1 MIKAEHLSRAYGNF
15 LAVDDVSFD
24 IPDGQIV
31 GLLGPNGAGKTTLM
45 RILTGFHLSSVGK
58 AWINDVNVQDD
69 TQRAQ
74 QLIGY
79 LPETPPV
86 YPELTVGEYLDFA
99 ASIRQIDHPRQAIE
113 RAVEQTDLNPVYYKT
128 IGHLSKGYRQRVGL
142 AQAILHDPSIL
153 ILDEPTSGLDPNQIQ
168 DFRNLIRALGRKKT
182 VILST
187 HILQEVEAL
196 CERVLIMHQGK
207 IRADGSVAEIAK
219 GLEGLNRYT
228 VVIKGVQPQAAASL
242 QAMGI
247 WKEKPQVLAH
257 GQGIEVRA
265 ACAPNIDGAEAIFDW
280 TVANGGKILSLL
292 PETFNLESIFSQL
305 TREVT

>member
-1 MIKAEHLSRAYGNF
+1 MIKAEHLCRAYGNF
-15 LAVDDVSFD
+15 QAVDDVSFD
-24 IPDGQIV
+24 ISDGQIV

-45 RILTGFHLSSVGK
+45 RILTGYHLSTSGN
-58 AWINDVNVQDD
+58 AWINEVNVQEN
-69 TQRAQ
+69 TQEAQ
-74 QLIGY
+74 RLIGY

-86 YPELTVGEYLDFA
+86 YPELTVGEYLEFA
-99 ASIRQIDHPRQAIE
+99 ASVRQLSDARGAID

-142 AQAILHDPSIL
+142 AQAILHDPAIL

-168 DFRNLIRALGRKKT
+168 DFRNLIRTLGRQKT

-228 VVIKGVQPQAAASL
+228 VVIKGIQPQAAASL
-242 QAMGI
+242 EKLGI

-257 GQGIEVRA
+257 AQGIEVRA
-265 ACAPNIDGAEAIFDW
+265 ACAPNVDGAEAIFDW

-292 PETFNLESIFSQL
+292 PEAFNLESIFSQL

>member
-1 MIKAEHLSRAYGNF
+1 MIRAENVTRSYGTF
-15 LAVDDVSFD
+15 VAVDGVSFE

-45 RILTGFHLSSVGK
+45 RVLTGYHLPTQGQC
-58 AWINDVNVQDD
+58 WINEVDVQKN
-69 TQRAQ
+69 TQEAQ
-74 QLIGY
+74 KLIGY

-86 YPELTVGEYLDFA
+86 YPDLTVGEYLEFVA
-99 ASIRQIDHPRQAIE
+99 QVRGISQPETID
-113 RAVEQTDLNPVYYKT
+113 RAVEQTDIGPVYYKV

-142 AQAILHDPSIL
+142 AQAILHDPAIL

-168 DFRNLIRALGRKKT
+168 DFRNLIRNLGKQKT

-196 CERVLIMHQGK
+196 CERVLIMHGGK

-228 VVIKGVQPQAAASL
+228 VVVKGIAASDVASL
-242 QAMGI
+242 ETLGI
-247 WKEKPQVLAH
+247 WKERPQVAETARGLE
-257 GQGIEVRA
+257 IRV
-265 ACAPNIDGAEAIFDW
+265 ACAQNVEGAEVLFDW
-280 TVANGGKILSLL
+280 VVFRQGKILSLI
-292 PETFNLESIFSQL
+292 PETFDLESIFSQL
-305 TREVT
+305 TREEK